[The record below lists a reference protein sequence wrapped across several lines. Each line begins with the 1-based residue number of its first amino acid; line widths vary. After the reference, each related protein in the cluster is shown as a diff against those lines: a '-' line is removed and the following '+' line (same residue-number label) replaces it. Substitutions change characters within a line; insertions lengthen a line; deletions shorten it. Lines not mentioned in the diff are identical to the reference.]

1 SLISTHSY
9 LGTSNT
15 DKSPRGF
22 MGRIQFKSDVL
33 LVFMPKAKMEH
44 IEVLRGKIE
53 ALCSLIED
61 DDFTLNVF
69 AWGIPDPTMKED
81 VGYWLESKVSEIYA
95 VS

>member
-1 SLISTHSY
+1 YRPNWLNFNSDNY
-9 LGTSNT
+9 
-15 DKSPRGF
+15 PARG
-22 MGRIQFKSDVL
+22 G
-33 LVFMPKAKMEH
+33 
-44 IEVLRGKIE
+44 VLRGKIE